1 MTDEEL
7 KEIRSLRE
15 TLQEFLRLYKL
26 VNTKPIKE
34 AKSKIL
40 ASSETRKKI
49 YELCDGSKGVSEIA
63 RELNIK
69 QPTATHHL
77 SELADAGL
85 IASEVRGGKKY
96 FIKIIKD

>member
-1 MTDEEL
+1 M
-7 KEIRSLRE
+7 
-15 TLQEFLRLYKL
+15 
-26 VNTKPIKE
+26 
-34 AKSKIL
+34 KSKIL

-49 YELCDGSKGVSEIA
+49 YKLSESKGVSEIA

-77 SELADAGL
+77 SELADVGL

-96 FIKIIKD
+96 FIKILKD